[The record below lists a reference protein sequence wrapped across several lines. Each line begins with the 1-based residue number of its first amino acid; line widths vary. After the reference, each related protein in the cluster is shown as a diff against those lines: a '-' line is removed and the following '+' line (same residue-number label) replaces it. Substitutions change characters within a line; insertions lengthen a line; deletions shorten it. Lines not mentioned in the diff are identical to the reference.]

1 MNIETV
7 TRPQMTVVGILV
19 EDHWTELPLV
29 VPAAWREV
37 FDRQGELNPACGPL
51 GDHLEVSVSR
61 EDGHHRELVG
71 VIASRDARPPEG
83 MVKLD
88 IPANTYLSAV
98 HEGPLASIAEGFAA
112 LYDHAAIQGLEATDF
127 KLDIG
132 YSPGLPPG
140 RHELFVALQPLRP
153 PRFS

>member
-1 MNIETV
+1 MSEV
-7 TRPQMTVVGILV
+7 SLASKPVVGRGFRLQW
-19 EDHWTELPLV
+19 E
-29 VPAAWREV
+29 PAQNAHV
-37 FDRQGELNPACGPL
+37 LL
-51 GDHLEVSVSR
+51 Y
-61 EDGHHRELVG
+61 
-71 VIASRDARPPEG
+71 PEG

-132 YSPGLPPG
+132 SSPGLPPG
-140 RHELFVALQPLRP
+140 RHELFIALQPLRP